1 MYDIII
7 IGAGFAGYGA
17 AIYTSRYNMKTLI
30 IAKVLGGTITES
42 YLVDNYL
49 GFFNVTGYD
58 IMQKAEEQ
66 VRKLGAEIKDANV
79 NEIVRA
85 KDKFIVK
92 ASEGD
97 FEAKRILLAMG
108 SKKRRLNIPG
118 EDKFSGRG
126 VSYCFTC
133 DAAFFKG
140 KKVGVVGGGNSA
152 IEAATLLAKYAAKV
166 YILYRGD
173 SLKRV
178 EPIMVDELKKLKNVE
193 VKFNTEVKEIKG
205 DKLVKSVVFKDGSEF
220 PLDGIFVE
228 IGADPASELAKKLG
242 VKTTEKG
249 HIIVDHA
256 QRTNAANAYA
266 AGDIT
271 TGSNM
276 FEQGV
281 CAASEGAIAAESAY
295 KDMMADM
302 AKKK

>member
-17 AIYTSRYNMKTLI
+17 AIYTSSYNMKTLI

-166 YILYRGD
+166 YILYRG
-173 SLKRV
+173 
-178 EPIMVDELKKLKNVE
+178 
-193 VKFNTEVKEIKG
+193 
-205 DKLVKSVVFKDGSEF
+205 
-220 PLDGIFVE
+220 
-228 IGADPASELAKKLG
+228 
-242 VKTTEKG
+242 
-249 HIIVDHA
+249 
-256 QRTNAANAYA
+256 
-266 AGDIT
+266 
-271 TGSNM
+271 
-276 FEQGV
+276 
-281 CAASEGAIAAESAY
+281 
-295 KDMMADM
+295 
-302 AKKK
+302 